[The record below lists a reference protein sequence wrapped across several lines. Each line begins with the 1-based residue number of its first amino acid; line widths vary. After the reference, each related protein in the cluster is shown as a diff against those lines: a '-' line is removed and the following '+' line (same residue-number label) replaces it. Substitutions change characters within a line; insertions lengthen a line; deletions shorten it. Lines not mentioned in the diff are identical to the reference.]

1 MSGEDMEMKHR
12 VSDQQNGSITAKEPP
27 GVETMQLKKR
37 VGLFSGVALI
47 VGTMIGSG
55 IFVSPKGVLRE
66 VGGVGPSLLVWT
78 GCGVISMMGALTY
91 AELGTMI
98 TESGGEY
105 AYLFKAFGPI
115 PAFLFQWTNVI
126 LLKPSSLSAIALSF
140 AIYVGQPFYPACVV
154 PDAVVKFLAAVCI
167 VLVTALNC
175 ISVKVAARIQVFFT
189 AIKVLALGVIIGVG
203 IYSLAIG
210 NTLWLTPDKAF
221 QTGHTITIS
230 DVGLAFY
237 QGLWAYDGWNNLNF
251 VTEEIENPVRNLP
264 LAIMISIPLVTLLYV
279 LANVAYFSVMTPS
292 ELLASGAVA
301 VTLGNRFLGVMSW
314 VVPFAVVC
322 STFGACNGSC
332 FAASRLCYTAARK
345 GHMVEILSMI
355 HVKLLTPSPA
365 LIFNSLIAL
374 IMIIPN
380 DFDAI
385 INYFSFAAWMF
396 YGATCMAHIVMRF
409 TQPDAERPIRTP
421 VIFPALV
428 VVASLY
434 LIVAPIISEPDLWY
448 LYAAIFILAGL
459 LFYFPFVYFGYNPP
473 FMKYI
478 TMFLQLL
485 MNVSPPTEAPKDV

>member
-1 MSGEDMEMKHR
+1 MSGEGMEMKHR
-12 VSDQQNGSITAKEPP
+12 MSGEQNGSIAAKEPP

-210 NTLWLTPDKAF
+210 NTTWLSPDKAF

-230 DVGLAFY
+230 DIGLAFY

-332 FAASRLCYTAARK
+332 FAASRQVISDRFLTSRVRTVKASASTFSCFFYFDTQTLGNRYLGVMAWIIPFSVACSTFGACNGSAFSGARRVLGRK
-345 GHMVEILSMI
+345 ERKTVLIYS
-355 HVKLLTPSPA
+355 PSK
-365 LIFNSLIAL
+365 SLI
-374 IMIIPN
+374 
-380 DFDAI
+380 
-385 INYFSFAAWMF
+385 
-396 YGATCMAHIVMRF
+396 CH
-409 TQPDAERPIRTP
+409 
-421 VIFPALV
+421 
-428 VVASLY
+428 
-434 LIVAPIISEPDLWY
+434 
-448 LYAAIFILAGL
+448 
-459 LFYFPFVYFGYNPP
+459 PF
-473 FMKYI
+473 
-478 TMFLQLL
+478 
-485 MNVSPPTEAPKDV
+485 